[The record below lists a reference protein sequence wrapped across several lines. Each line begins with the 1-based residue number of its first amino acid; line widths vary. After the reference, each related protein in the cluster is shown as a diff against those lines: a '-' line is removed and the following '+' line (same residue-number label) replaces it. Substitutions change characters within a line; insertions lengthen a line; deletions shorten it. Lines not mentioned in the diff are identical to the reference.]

1 VMFMCGVWWRPR
13 FLSKSMKAVSDKKK
27 QKHLAGHTGPVPVD
41 VSIRSETETEDYQFT
56 PAAVGQVNQGTLYLP
71 SAKSSPYDD
80 QDGSFEESDED
91 EDSQSDALDSDDDE

>member
-1 VMFMCGVWWRPR
+1 MY
-13 FLSKSMKAVSDKKK
+13 LSVQRQRLK
-27 QKHLAGHTGPVPVD
+27 T
-41 VSIRSETETEDYQFT
+41 IYQFR

-91 EDSQSDALDSDDDE
+91 EDSQSDALDSDDDDE

>member
-1 VMFMCGVWWRPR
+1 
-13 FLSKSMKAVSDKKK
+13 MKAVSDKKK